1 MKAEI
6 KGDDLLVYCDFDE
19 ELYEFID
26 LNNIKCQFSGTFQF
40 NGYTG
45 ERTYELNDDIMV
57 FWFKPEHLQELK
69 FN

>member
-26 LNNIKCQFSGTFQF
+26 LNNIKCQFSGTFKF
-40 NGYTG
+40 NEYTG
-45 ERTYELNDDIMV
+45 ERTYDLKGDIMV
-57 FWFKPEHLQELK
+57 FWFKPGHLPELK